1 MTTDRSRR
9 YRISRS
15 RNALIKARNTIGV
28 LGCNLPEDLGHIN
41 RSIFLQYEIMGKLIA
56 LLEAADDRPVA

>member
-15 RNALIKARNTIGV
+15 RNALIKARDAIGV